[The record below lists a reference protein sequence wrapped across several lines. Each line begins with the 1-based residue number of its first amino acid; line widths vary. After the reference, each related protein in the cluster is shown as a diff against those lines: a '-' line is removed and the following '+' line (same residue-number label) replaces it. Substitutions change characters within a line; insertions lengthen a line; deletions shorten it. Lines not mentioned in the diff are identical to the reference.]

1 MAFSSSIATLY
12 RVGTAAVLALA
23 VTSCSGDDN
32 NGSAYRTSPEFRS
45 DTPPEAGLGITLFG
59 ESSSQG
65 TEGAVAVNA
74 FLWRAS
80 LDTISF
86 MPLASADPFGGVIIT
101 DWYAPPETPGER
113 FKVNMYILGRSLR
126 ADGLKVSVF
135 RQQDDGAGRWADAP
149 VGAEVQGEFEEAVLT
164 RARQL
169 RMQAVAEES

>member
-1 MAFSSSIATLY
+1 MAFSSSLATLLK
-12 RVGTAAVLALA
+12 VSAACVLALA
-23 VTSCSGDDN
+23 ISACSGDDN
-32 NGSAYRTSPEFRS
+32 EGSTYRTSPEFRS
-45 DTPPEAGLGITLFG
+45 DAPPEAGLGITLFG
-59 ESSSQG
+59 DSNSQG

-135 RQQDDGAGRWADAP
+135 RQQDDGTGRWSDAP
-149 VGAEVQGEFEEAVLT
+149 VGADVPGEFEEAVLT

-169 RMQAVAEES
+169 RMQAVAEEG